1 MTRGIGPSFRNFHR
15 SGATY
20 KKAHQATLKSA
31 ASSMRR
37 KVKVKPEDAAL
48 NPNDLKGAVAL
59 HRKYLSK
66 SGVDAKTFTHYMLR
80 QFGGVK

>member
-1 MTRGIGPSFRNFHR
+1 
-15 SGATY
+15 
-20 KKAHQATLKSA
+20 
-31 ASSMRR
+31 MRR